1 MERPI
6 PKPRKSLLNKVQA
19 ETLFNKELPPSPEL
33 SPIPELPPI
42 PPRIASREPP
52 PRPPPPLPSQ
62 YIGFEQFNL
71 LNMEEDLNSHNSFTN
86 EALDDQLSYTS
97 SITSQKTP
105 TSSLSNGHS
114 YNNYEEL
121 PSLSA
126 GVSLENPNF
135 SEPNEHLRQTYIEP
149 LVYSEKSEGESI
161 CFAGWTSIS
170 GLKKE
175 SQRLWAIIRKNK
187 LLLMEDD
194 EVFFVVVTK

>member
-1 MERPI
+1 MCNFRFLGMERPI

-19 ETLFNKELPPSPEL
+19 EI
-33 SPIPELPPI
+33 PICPELPPI
-42 PPRIASREPP
+42 PPRIANREPP
-52 PRPPPPLPSQ
+52 PRPPPPLPPQ
-62 YIGFEQFNL
+62 FIGFEKFN
-71 LNMEEDLNSHNSFTN
+71 LNMEEDLNSNSSFTT

-97 SITSQKTP
+97 SINSQKTLI
-105 TSSLSNGHS
+105 SSLSNGHS
-114 YNNYEEL
+114 CNNYEEL
-121 PSLSA
+121 PLSA

-161 CFAGWTSIS
+161 CCAGWASIS

-175 SQRLWAIIRKNK
+175 SQRFWAIIRKNK

-194 EVFFVVVTK
+194 EVFFCNSNQVMLFYF